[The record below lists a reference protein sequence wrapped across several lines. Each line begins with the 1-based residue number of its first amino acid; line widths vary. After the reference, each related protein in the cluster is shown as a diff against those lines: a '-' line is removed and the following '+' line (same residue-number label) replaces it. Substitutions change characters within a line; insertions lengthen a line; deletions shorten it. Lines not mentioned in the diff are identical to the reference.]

1 MINSIEDLDQSP
13 SFVLEGCDQYL
24 TDKEMLI
31 AMEDFERKEATKDE
45 EKYLLVMQG
54 NITKDFS
61 GSDKILLVQQ
71 ANCCAVKLKKGGL
84 ADALSQVLPLSNPY
98 LFRSPGCHKA
108 NLASEVTR
116 DKFGS
121 IKFVNNGKNNPMIVN
136 MFAQYAMGP
145 PHKYY
150 MNCKVDKAYYNTCK
164 YLDTKKGREIM
175 FKECMNELVKWLL
188 TDPNGIIMEKV
199 VFPEGIGCAS
209 AGGDWHAYLKIIL
222 DFAKELKKRRRNIII
237 IIVKYAK

>member
-1 MINSIEDLDQSP
+1 MINSIEGLDHNP
-13 SFVLEGCDQYL
+13 PKRRKVTEQYL

-45 EKYLLVMQG
+45 EKYFSLMKG

-108 NLASEVTR
+108 NLASEVTC
-116 DKFGS
+116 DNLG
-121 IKFVNNGKNNPMIVN
+121 
-136 MFAQYAMGP
+136 A
-145 PHKYY
+145 
-150 MNCKVDKAYYNTCK
+150 
-164 YLDTKKGREIM
+164 
-175 FKECMNELVKWLL
+175 
-188 TDPNGIIMEKV
+188 
-199 VFPEGIGCAS
+199 
-209 AGGDWHAYLKIIL
+209 
-222 DFAKELKKRRRNIII
+222 
-237 IIVKYAK
+237 

>member
-98 LFRSPGCHKA
+98 LFRSPGCQK
-108 NLASEVTR
+108 S
-116 DKFGS
+116 KS
-121 IKFVNNGKNNPMIVN
+121 
-136 MFAQYAMGP
+136 
-145 PHKYY
+145 
-150 MNCKVDKAYYNTCK
+150 
-164 YLDTKKGREIM
+164 
-175 FKECMNELVKWLL
+175 
-188 TDPNGIIMEKV
+188 
-199 VFPEGIGCAS
+199 S
-209 AGGDWHAYLKIIL
+209 
-222 DFAKELKKRRRNIII
+222 
-237 IIVKYAK
+237 